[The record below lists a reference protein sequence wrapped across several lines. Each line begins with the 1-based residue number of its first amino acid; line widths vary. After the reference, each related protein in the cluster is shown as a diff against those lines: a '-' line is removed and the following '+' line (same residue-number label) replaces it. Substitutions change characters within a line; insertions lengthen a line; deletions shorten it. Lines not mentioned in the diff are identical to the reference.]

1 MPTYDYACAACGH
14 RFEVIHGV
22 HASGPES
29 CPNCGHAP
37 VRKAVSAP
45 SVVFKGSGWAKLDR
59 RTSAASKS
67 GTASD
72 EAPRPAAATGGESG
86 TTGSTPA
93 DKGGSTLAVKGGSTA
108 SSDKDGSTRSSDT
121 ARPSSAPSGSAA
133 GGGD

>member
-29 CPNCGHAP
+29 CPNCGHSP

-59 RTSAASKS
+59 RTSAAKKS
-67 GTASD
+67 GTGSD
-72 EAPRPAAATGGESG
+72 EAATPAASTDSESKGAGAT
-86 TTGSTPA
+86 TA
-93 DKGGSTLAVKGGSTA
+93 DKGDATPKDKGSSTTSGSETSKPSSASSGSTA
-108 SSDKDGSTRSSDT
+108 GGSD
-121 ARPSSAPSGSAA
+121 
-133 GGGD
+133 

>member
-59 RTSAASKS
+59 RTSAAKKA
-67 GTASD
+67 GTGTD
-72 EAPRPAAATGGESG
+72 EASKPAATTDGGSDKSAG
-86 TTGSTPA
+86 AASTDKGGSTAA
-93 DKGGSTLAVKGGSTA
+93 DKGGSTTSG
-108 SSDKDGSTRSSDT
+108 SDT
-121 ARPSSAPSGSAA
+121 GKPSSAPSGSTA
-133 GGGD
+133 GGSD